1 MLEFNC
7 RLGDPETQVILPTL
21 VTDPLDV
28 FMACCHGN
36 LGNVPVQWSGQC
48 HAGVVMASGGYPG
61 SYDTGFEVS
70 GLDLE
75 SPDTLVFHAGTR
87 LEAGQEKE
95 SVVTSGGRVATVV
108 GRGDSLAQARVR
120 AYDRLSQIHFLGAFY
135 RRDIGDLGAGER
147 TWAPGRPTPA
157 G

>member
-1 MLEFNC
+1 
-7 RLGDPETQVILPTL
+7 
-21 VTDPLDV
+21 
-28 FMACCHGN
+28 
-36 LGNVPVQWSGQC
+36 
-48 HAGVVMASGGYPG
+48 MASGGYPG

-87 LEAGQEKE
+87 LDAGHGEE
-95 SVVTSGGRVATVV
+95 RVVTSGGRVVTVV

-120 AYDRLSQIHFLGAFY
+120 AYDRLGRIQFQGAYY

-147 TWAPGRPTPA
+147 AWAPGRPTPA